1 MLTIN
6 YLTDFQLN
14 KTDERST
21 KDWLGLVVA
30 EENKIAG
37 DIHYV
42 FCDDEQLLT
51 INQQYLQH
59 DTYTDIITF
68 PTSSQPGIISGEIYV
83 SIPRVTEN
91 AELQQVSFRDELS
104 RVVVHGVLHL
114 LGYEDHTPDE
124 KKEMRA
130 KEDYYLTLRP

>member
-6 YLTDFQLN
+6 YLTDFQLS
-14 KTDERST
+14 KTNERQI
-21 KDWLGLVVA
+21 KDWLALVVRN
-30 EENKIAG
+30 ENNKTG
-37 DIHYV
+37 DIHYI
-42 FCDDEQLLT
+42 FCDDEQLLS
-51 INQQYLQH
+51 INQKFLQH

-68 PTSSQPGIISGEIYV
+68 PTTTQPDIISGEIYV
-83 SIPRVTEN
+83 SVTRVREN
-91 AELQQVSFRDELS
+91 AKSQEVSFLDELN

-114 LGYEDHTPDE
+114 LGYEDHTPAE